1 MDISR
6 TIVAALLTLVAP
18 PSLAQEQ
25 KRPETAAA
33 PIPAFSEQ
41 TVDAF
46 IEAAIREQQIVGIS
60 VAVAKEGKI
69 VLERHYGFEH
79 RENKVPA
86 GPQTMYRWASI
97 SKPVTAVAAMQLV
110 EAGKLDLEADVRTIV
125 PAFPEKP
132 WNITVRQLLC
142 HQGGIVHYSNGT
154 VTALPVP
161 ASPPNPYQDVVLALD
176 TFKMSPLVCEP
187 GTKYSY
193 TTHGY
198 MLAGAAVQLA
208 GGDGFWNQVRTR
220 IAEPAGMTSFRPDY
234 QWEQIPN
241 RTRGYRKI
249 AGVVVPSTDTDVSWK
264 LAGGGFTSTVGDL
277 SRFSIALMDN
287 TLLKAESFAAMR
299 KRQTLRDGTRTDYG
313 LGLRIGRRGRTATCL
328 HSGSQE
334 KAATLLI
341 MAPASKASVAIM
353 CNTEDTELGG
363 LARDILGSA
372 LGEAAST
379 RQTP

>member
-6 TIVAALLTLVAP
+6 TIVAVLLTFVALP
-18 PSLAQEQ
+18 APAQEQ
-25 KRPETAAA
+25 KRSEPA
-33 PIPAFSEQ
+33 PAPVPAFSQE
-41 TVDAF
+41 TVDAI
-46 IEAAIREQQIVGIS
+46 IEAAVREQQIVGIS

-79 RENKVPA
+79 RENKIPA
-86 GPQTMYRWASI
+86 GPHTMYRWASI

-110 EAGKLDLEADVRTIV
+110 EAGKLNLEADVRSIV

-132 WNITVRQLLC
+132 WGITVRQLLC

-161 ASPPNPYQDVVLALD
+161 ASPPNPYQDVVLALG

-208 GGDGFWNQVRTR
+208 GGDSFWNQVRTR

-264 LAGGGFTSTVGDL
+264 LAGGGFISTVGDL

-313 LGLRIGRRGRTATCL
+313 LGLRIGRLGRTATCL

-334 KAATLLI
+334 KTSTFLL

-372 LGEAAST
+372 LAEAAST

>member
-132 WNITVRQLLC
+132 WGITVRQLLC

-208 GGDGFWNQVRTR
+208 GGDTFWKQVRTR

-264 LAGGGFTSTVGDL
+264 LAGGGFISTVGDL

-313 LGLRIGRRGRTATCL
+313 LGLRIGRLGRTATCL

-334 KAATLLI
+334 KTSTFLL

>member
-125 PAFPEKP
+125 PACPEKP
-132 WNITVRQLLC
+132 WGITVRQLLC

-208 GGDGFWNQVRTR
+208 GGDSFWNQVRTR

-264 LAGGGFTSTVGDL
+264 LAGGGFISTVGDL

-313 LGLRIGRRGRTATCL
+313 LGLRIGRLGRTATCL

-334 KAATLLI
+334 KTSTFLL

-372 LGEAAST
+372 LAEAAST

>member
-1 MDISR
+1 MNLAR
-6 TIVAALLTLVAP
+6 TFVAALLAFVAL
-18 PSLAQEQ
+18 PSPAQEQ
-25 KRPETAAA
+25 KRSEPVAA
-33 PIPAFSEQ
+33 PIPAFSEE
-41 TVDAF
+41 TVDAI

-60 VAVAKEGKI
+60 VAVVKDGKFI
-69 VLERHYGFEH
+69 LERHYGFEH
-79 RENKVPA
+79 REDKIPA

-110 EAGKLDLEADVRTIV
+110 EAGNLDLDADVRSIV

-132 WNITVRQLLC
+132 WVITVRQLLC

-176 TFKMSPLVCEP
+176 TFKMSPLICEP

-208 GGDGFWNQVRTR
+208 GGEAFWNQVRSR

-241 RTRGYRKI
+241 RARGYRKL

-264 LAGGGFTSTVGDL
+264 LAGGGFISTVGDL

-313 LGLRIGRRGRTATCL
+313 LGLRIGRLGKTVTCL

-334 KAATLLI
+334 KTATFLI
-341 MAPASKASVAIM
+341 MAPAYKSSVAIM
-353 CNTEDTELGG
+353 CNTEDSELGV

-372 LGEAAST
+372 VGEAASN
-379 RQTP
+379 PPAP

>member
-1 MDISR
+1 
-6 TIVAALLTLVAP
+6 
-18 PSLAQEQ
+18 
-25 KRPETAAA
+25 
-33 PIPAFSEQ
+33 
-41 TVDAF
+41 
-46 IEAAIREQQIVGIS
+46 
-60 VAVAKEGKI
+60 
-69 VLERHYGFEH
+69 
-79 RENKVPA
+79 
-86 GPQTMYRWASI
+86 
-97 SKPVTAVAAMQLV
+97 
-110 EAGKLDLEADVRTIV
+110 
-125 PAFPEKP
+125 
-132 WNITVRQLLC
+132 
-142 HQGGIVHYSNGT
+142 
-154 VTALPVP
+154 
-161 ASPPNPYQDVVLALD
+161 
-176 TFKMSPLVCEP
+176 
-187 GTKYSY
+187 
-193 TTHGY
+193 
-198 MLAGAAVQLA
+198 VQLA
-208 GGDGFWNQVRTR
+208 GGDSFWNQVRTR

-264 LAGGGFTSTVGDL
+264 LAGGGFISTVGDL

-313 LGLRIGRRGRTATCL
+313 LGLRIGRLGRTATCL

>member
-1 MDISR
+1 MKLPRI
-6 TIVAALLTLVAP
+6 IVPALLVFVALPAPAQDQKP
-18 PSLAQEQ
+18 PQ
-25 KRPETAAA
+25 PTAAPA
-33 PIPAFSEQ
+33 PAVSQE
-41 TVDAF
+41 TVDG
-46 IEAAIREQQIVGIS
+46 ILRAAVREQQIVGVS
-60 VAVAKEGKI
+60 VAIAMDGKI

-79 RENKVPA
+79 REDKIPA

-110 EAGKLDLEADVRTIV
+110 ETGKLDLEADVRSIV

-132 WNITVRQLLC
+132 WAITVRQLLC

-154 VTALPVP
+154 ITALPVP
-161 ASPPNPYQDVVLALD
+161 KSPSNPYQDVVLALN
-176 TFKMSPLVCEP
+176 TFKMSPLVSEP

-208 GGDGFWNQVRTR
+208 GGDTFWNQVRSR

-241 RTRGYRKI
+241 RARGYRKV
-249 AGVVVPSTDTDVSWK
+249 AGVVVPSTNTDVSWK
-264 LAGGGFTSTVGDL
+264 LAGGGFISTVGDL

-287 TLLKAESFAAMR
+287 TLLKPESFAAMR

-313 LGLRIGRRGRTATCL
+313 LGLRIGRLGKTATCL

-334 KAATLLI
+334 KAATFLL

-353 CNTEDTELGG
+353 CNTEDTDLGA
-363 LARDILGSA
+363 LARAILGSVI
-372 LGEAAST
+372 GEAPSE
-379 RQTP
+379 PKSP